1 MLGGGRNNFPDVGTL
16 TKRSITNKLANIV
29 ILIFPIICKGL
40 LLTPKGFSILR
51 ISRED
56 FQHFLGLN

>member
-16 TKRSITNKLANIV
+16 TKRSITNKLADIV
-29 ILIFPIICKGL
+29 ILIFPIICEGL
-40 LLTPKGFSILR
+40 LLTPKGFILR
-51 ISRED
+51 ISGED